1 MKRTREGKPKLE
13 DNGDGVAAEIGQDK
27 QEGAQLKKKQ
37 KQDLAPEEVLSRLIL
52 RRIIKE
58 NHASPIKQ
66 IAFNF
71 TKPCNYNLV
80 ATVGG
85 NQVRIFRF
93 TKLPPNTKLGCSGER
108 L

>member
-1 MKRTREGKPKLE
+1 MKRTREGELKA
-13 DNGDGVAAEIGQDK
+13 DGEADSKEAVQPE
-27 QEGAQLKKKQ
+27 KKKLR
-37 KQDLAPEEVLSRLIL
+37 KDLKPAEVLSRLIL

-71 TKPCNYNLV
+71 TKLANSNLV

-85 NQVRIFRF
+85 NQVPRSPASSVYCV
-93 TKLPPNTKLGCSGER
+93 PPSIVSTLAHCC
-108 L
+108 

>member
-1 MKRTREGKPKLE
+1 MKRTREGELKA
-13 DNGDGVAAEIGQDK
+13 DGEADAKEAVQQPE
-27 QEGAQLKKKQ
+27 KKKLR
-37 KQDLAPEEVLSRLIL
+37 KDLKPAEVLSRLIL

-71 TKPCNYNLV
+71 TKLANSNLV

-85 NQVRIFRF
+85 NQVPGATAPSHCSRF
-93 TKLPPNTKLGCSGER
+93 ID
-108 L
+108 

>member
-1 MKRTREGKPKLE
+1 MKRTREGELKA
-13 DNGDGVAAEIGQDK
+13 DGEADSKEAVQPE
-27 QEGAQLKKKQ
+27 KKKLR
-37 KQDLAPEEVLSRLIL
+37 KDLKPAEVLSRLIL

-71 TKPCNYNLV
+71 TKLANSNLV

-85 NQVRIFRF
+85 NQVPV
-93 TKLPPNTKLGCSGER
+93 TPASSHCVLTLAHCC
-108 L
+108 